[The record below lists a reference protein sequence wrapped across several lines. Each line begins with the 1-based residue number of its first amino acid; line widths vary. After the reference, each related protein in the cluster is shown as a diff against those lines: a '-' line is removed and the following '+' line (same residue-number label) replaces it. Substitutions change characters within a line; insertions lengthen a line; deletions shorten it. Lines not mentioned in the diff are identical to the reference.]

1 MSGKVGI
8 ERISSDI
15 EFLKKCDAAIID
27 KFVYNSLKFK
37 KQFIEADEFDNGIR
51 IKLNFAHTFGHA
63 FESLANYEIPHGTA
77 VAIGMIVANRIS
89 LSRGYMGLQNVEK
102 IENILKKIIHVDK
115 NLLNFKVEDM
125 INVMRKDKKQ
135 TSHDLRAILM
145 DNDMNLFIVNDISK
159 KEIELALNNLVK
171 AIFL

>member
-1 MSGKVGI
+1 
-8 ERISSDI
+8 
-15 EFLKKCDAAIID
+15 
-27 KFVYNSLKFK
+27 
-37 KQFIEADEFDNGIR
+37 
-51 IKLNFAHTFGHA
+51 
-63 FESLANYEIPHGTA
+63 
-77 VAIGMIVANRIS
+77 
-89 LSRGYMGLQNVEK
+89 MGLQNVEK

>member
-1 MSGKVGI
+1 
-8 ERISSDI
+8 
-15 EFLKKCDAAIID
+15 
-27 KFVYNSLKFK
+27 
-37 KQFIEADEFDNGIR
+37 
-51 IKLNFAHTFGHA
+51 
-63 FESLANYEIPHGTA
+63 
-77 VAIGMIVANRIS
+77 
-89 LSRGYMGLQNVEK
+89 
-102 IENILKKIIHVDK
+102 
-115 NLLNFKVEDM
+115 M